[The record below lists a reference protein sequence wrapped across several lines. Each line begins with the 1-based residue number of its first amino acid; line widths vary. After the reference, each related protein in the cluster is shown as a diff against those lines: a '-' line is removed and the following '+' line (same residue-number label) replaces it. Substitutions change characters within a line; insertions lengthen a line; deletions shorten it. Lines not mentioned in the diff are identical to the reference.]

1 MFNSIRV
8 VHIAVNSVEEA
19 AKDYKERF
27 GLEADAPKDQP
38 ATGIRGA
45 VVPLGNAIIEFIE
58 PLDPEQGPVAKF
70 LKNRGEG
77 IYMIGWEVD
86 DVDDAIKGL
95 EANGVRLLSADPE
108 SRAAGANVF
117 IHPKSS
123 HGVLVELVE
132 KPK

>member
-1 MFNSIRV
+1 MFNAIRV
-8 VHIAVNSVEEA
+8 VHVAVNSVEEA

-27 GLEADAPKDQP
+27 GLEASDPKEQP
-38 ATGIRGA
+38 ATGISA
-45 VVPLGNAIIEFIE
+45 AIVQMGNAVIELIE

-86 DVDDAIKGL
+86 DVDEAVKGL
-95 EANGVRLLSADPE
+95 EANGVRLLSADAE

-123 HGVLVELVE
+123 HGVLIELVE
-132 KPK
+132 KAK